1 MLFKSFWHNIRKRFL
16 PSSGLDEDP
25 ERRLETIVLDM
36 QEDLII
42 MRQAVAQLIAT
53 QKRTERTLSQA
64 NNEVAVWQKRSELAL
79 ERGDE
84 TLAKESLRRKIDCQT
99 KAALIKE
106 QFETCEPTLN
116 TVKSALKTLE
126 IEISKLKAKRDLFI
140 ARVRF
145 LEVSGDLL
153 THQYGFSSLP
163 NSVFQKLEQ
172 DLSRLVSQA
181 NPSKNIYD
189 TVYDIDA
196 ELEAIKK
203 RMNDS

>member
-1 MLFKSFWHNIRKRFL
+1 MLD
-16 PSSGLDEDP
+16 GLDEVADP
-25 ERRLETIVLDM
+25 LQRQQISEWVDVQMQRYPKTAFIMTSRPFGYYNAELKEVRTRLEVQPFNLKQID
-36 QEDLII
+36 
-42 MRQAVAQLIAT
+42 
-53 QKRTERTLSQA
+53 
-64 NNEVAVWQKRSELAL
+64 NF
-79 ERGDE
+79 
-84 TLAKESLRRKIDCQT
+84 LRHWYLQ
-99 KAALIKE
+99 
-106 QFETCEPTLN
+106 N
-116 TVKSALKTLE
+116 S
-126 IEISKLKAKRDLFI
+126 EISKLKAKRNLFI

-145 LEVSGDLL
+145 LEVSGALL
-153 THQYGFSSLP
+153 THQYGFSSIP